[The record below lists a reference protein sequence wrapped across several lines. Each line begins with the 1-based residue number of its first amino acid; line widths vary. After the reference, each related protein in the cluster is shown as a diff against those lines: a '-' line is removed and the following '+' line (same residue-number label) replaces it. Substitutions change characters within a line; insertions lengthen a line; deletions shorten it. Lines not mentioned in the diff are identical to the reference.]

1 MYPPAINKLGHCY
14 FSGFGVKMDK
24 MIAIGYYK
32 QAAEEDNDEALVN
45 LGTAYLMG
53 IDKVLDKNP
62 VLAY

>member
-1 MYPPAINKLGHCY
+1 
-14 FSGFGVKMDK
+14 MDK